1 MQRMGRAIVEAIL
14 PILENH
20 SKDKD
25 LSRPLRNSDLLLQYC
40 MASYTQGDEQA
51 QMTDAQTR
59 VPQPFPIPEHNL
71 AKWKELWEAERE
83 RRSTLSTMTLEDSS
97 AIPNSAEGKSRNDD
111 GETNEEW
118 HKWDNGVPASYF
130 EEAREDEKSVQD
142 MLHQELTKTAPPV
155 NVSQKIRANYL
166 VIT

>member
-1 MQRMGRAIVEAIL
+1 
-14 PILENH
+14 
-20 SKDKD
+20 
-25 LSRPLRNSDLLLQYC
+25 
-40 MASYTQGDEQA
+40 
-51 QMTDAQTR
+51 MTDAQTR
-59 VPQPFPIPEHNL
+59 VPQPFPIPKHNL

-97 AIPNSAEGKSRNDD
+97 DD

-118 HKWDNGVPASYF
+118 HEWDNGMPASYF

-142 MLHQELTKTAPPV
+142 LLHQELTKTAPPV
-155 NVSQKIRANYL
+155 KVSQKIRANYL